1 MGKNMDPWS
10 DFIQFFANLL
20 DPVATL
26 PFSAPFILIVSV
38 ALALISIWATTRFTD
53 VEKLKADMQEMKEWR
68 EKFNLA
74 RKTMDA
80 ALLQEVQDQQSRM
93 MRINADMMSA
103 RMKPMCIYY
112 IPFLIV
118 FAILNAVYV
127 AQPVA
132 ILPFNPQDALPFL
145 EPLLGVGI
153 PGSGFGLYFWPWYLL
168 SSLGLGNLIR
178 RASGVGM
185 EMGM

>member
-1 MGKNMDPWS
+1 MDPFG
-10 DFIQFFANLL
+10 DFIQFFVGILE
-20 DPVATL
+20 PVSRMPL
-26 PFSAPFILIVSV
+26 SAPFILGVSV
-38 ALALISIWATTRFTD
+38 SLALISVWATTKFTD
-53 VEKLKADMQEMKEWR
+53 VEELKENMETIKQWR
-68 EKFNLA
+68 EKFDVA
-74 RKTMDA
+74 RKTMDP
-80 ALLQEVQDQQSRM
+80 ALLQEVSDEQGMVMRLNASM
-93 MRINADMMSA
+93 MGS

-112 IPFLIV
+112 IPFVII

-132 ILPFNPQDALPFL
+132 VLPFNPQDFLPFL
-145 EPLLGVGI
+145 EPMLGVNI

-178 RASGVGM
+178 RALGVGM

>member
-1 MGKNMDPWS
+1 MDPFG
-10 DFIQFFANLL
+10 DFIQFFVGILE
-20 DPVATL
+20 PVSTM
-26 PFSAPFILIVSV
+26 PFSAPFILGVSV
-38 ALALISIWATTRFTD
+38 SLALISVWATTKFTD
-53 VEKLKADMQEMKEWR
+53 IAELKENMETIKQWR
-68 EKFNLA
+68 EKFDVA
-74 RKTMDA
+74 RKTMDP
-80 ALLQEVQDQQSRM
+80 ALLQEVSDEQGMVMRLNASM
-93 MRINADMMSA
+93 MGS

-112 IPFLIV
+112 IPFVII

-132 ILPFNPQDALPFL
+132 VLPFNPQDFLPFL
-145 EPLLGVGI
+145 EPMLGINI

-178 RASGVGM
+178 RALGVGM